1 MFMDDLSPNEQAR
14 KGGETLGLGKS
25 LMPCVYVN
33 LIKQKTAILPIEDS
47 MFKWNLAINPTNS

>member
-47 MFKWNLAINPTNS
+47 MFK